1 MLPVTCIWKVESD
14 HLPLEFN
21 FDLASCVNV
30 GEEKADLNLFI
41 ENIVWNNDYAQ
52 LYCYAMLAQDVR
64 EKFDFASRLIDTD
77 VNEALRVFSELL
89 KQRAECMK

>member
-1 MLPVTCIWKVESD
+1 MLNDD
-14 HLPLEFN
+14 H
-21 FDLASCVNV
+21 
-30 GEEKADLNLFI
+30 
-41 ENIVWNNDYAQ
+41 AQ
-52 LYCYAMLAQDVR
+52 LYYSTLLAEKVQ

>member
-1 MLPVTCIWKVESD
+1 M
-14 HLPLEFN
+14 
-21 FDLASCVNV
+21 
-30 GEEKADLNLFI
+30 GEEKPDLNLFI
-41 ENIVWNNDYAQ
+41 KKKKKILWNDDYAQ
-52 LYCYAMLAQDVR
+52 LYYNAMLAQEVQ